1 MRARNWATRRAQPL
15 DRDCQCPPRSCN
27 LVGRREE
34 THGSMNGATVF
45 LIAIGYVLLLFVIA
59 WWGDRGGRRFV
70 SGNPRAIVYALSL
83 AVYCTSWT
91 YYGSVGLASR
101 HGLEFLPIYIG
112 PVLVIGLGAP
122 FVGRIANLARTQ
134 NLTTVADFV
143 SARYGKSQAVAAVAA
158 LIALV
163 GSAPYVALQLR
174 AVSTTLM
181 TVVDSLDRSRL
192 VPDKPSTAFSLAI
205 ALVLAAFAIAFGTRR
220 INPKEHQDGLILAI
234 AVEALVKLA
243 AFLAVG
249 AFVVWGLNGG
259 IVDLTEAAQS
269 APRIA
274 AVIQTPP
281 DPAVWG
287 VTTLLSAF
295 AIILLPRQFHV
306 AVVENH
312 DQRGIRTASW
322 LFPTYLVLIN
332 LFVAPLAIAGLK
344 VFPDGTINRDLTVLA
359 LPLNAGAHGLALM
372 TMVGGL
378 SAATGMV
385 VVESV
390 ALAITISN
398 DLVMPLLLRRRRA
411 QERAF
416 EGDIGAL
423 VLWVRRAAIVG
434 VLALGFAYER
444 LAGEA
449 GLVSIGLL
457 SFAAVAQIA
466 PAFLGGLFWRRG
478 TARGAVAGM
487 TAGSL
492 GWVYLLLLPSI
503 LPQHA
508 IAAYFAHGPLA
519 IDWLSPSALVAFAPN
534 ALVGGVVL
542 SLAAN
547 IAVFVVFS
555 LSRQPSALE
564 RTQASAFAG
573 AGAKPQAFRLWRSS
587 TTAGELEAA
596 VARYLGAARARRA
609 LSAFMRERGLEYDP
623 AQEASAQL
631 IRHAEFLL
639 SPAIGASTSRQV
651 LSLLLRPRAV
661 SGQSALK
668 LIDEASAAIQSSRDQ
683 LQHALD
689 HARQG
694 ITVFDSNLALTA
706 WNREFVD
713 LFDLPPAMLRHGV
726 GLDEI
731 VRFYAGRGAYGPGD
745 SEDFVAERV
754 ASLLY
759 DDQPNRL
766 RLFSTHRVVE
776 VRSARLPDG
785 GIVTTYTDVT
795 QTVQVE
801 EALEAANEMLEL
813 RVDERTA
820 ELQRLNAELERAKNE
835 ADAANLSKTRFL
847 AAASHDI
854 LQPLNAARLYA
865 SSLSEN
871 ASQIGV
877 EERADLARSV
887 DVSLEAVE
895 EILGAL
901 LDMSRL
907 DAGATRPEITDVSV
921 ADLMGMLEI
930 EFSAL
935 ARAKGLDLIFVPT
948 TLAVRTDRR
957 LMRRLLQNLIS
968 NALKYTLTGRV
979 LVGCRRVR
987 GAARIEVWDTGLG
1000 IPPEHERAVFAEF
1013 RRLDQGARV
1022 ARGLGLGLSIVE
1034 RLGRVLEHPVGLR
1047 SRLGKGSVFFVTA
1060 PLGRAATEARAE
1072 PGSPEPIA
1080 AGEPLNGLKVL
1091 AIDNEPRVLE
1101 GMRILLSRWG
1111 CVVATAHGLGEAM
1124 ATLAEF
1130 GAPDVIIADY
1140 HLDSGDGVAA
1150 IRALREHFGRSIAA
1164 ILATADRSPEVRDE
1178 AARADVLV
1186 MNKPLKPAP
1195 LRAQLTRYS
1204 AMREAAE

>member
-1 MRARNWATRRAQPL
+1 
-15 DRDCQCPPRSCN
+15 
-27 LVGRREE
+27 
-34 THGSMNGATVF
+34 MNGTTV
-45 LIAIGYVLLLFVIA
+45 LLTAIGYVSFLFLIA
-59 WWGDRGGRRFV
+59 WWGDGAGRRFLFGR
-70 SGNPRAIVYALSL
+70 SRAVVYALSL

-91 YYGSVGLASR
+91 YYGSVGLASA
-101 HGLEFLPIYIG
+101 HGLDFMPIYIG
-112 PVLVIGLGAP
+112 PILVIGFGAP
-122 FVGRIANLARTQ
+122 FIARIANVARAQ
-134 NLTTVADFV
+134 NVSTVADFV
-143 SARYGKSQAVAAVAA
+143 SARYGKSQPVAAVAA
-158 LIALV
+158 LIALI
-163 GSAPYVALQLR
+163 GSAPYVAIQLK
-174 AVSTTLM
+174 AVAATVLM
-181 TVVDSLDRSRL
+181 VVDSFDRSRL
-192 VPDKPSTAFSLAI
+192 TPDTPSTLFYLAVSLLL
-205 ALVLAAFAIAFGTRR
+205 ALFAMAFGTRR

-234 AVEALVKLA
+234 AVESIVKLA

-249 AFVVWGLNGG
+249 AFVVWRLNNG
-259 IVDLTEAAQS
+259 IGDLTEIAGS
-269 APRIA
+269 DPRIA
-274 AVIQTPP
+274 SAIQARP
-281 DPAVWG
+281 DPAVWV

-295 AIILLPRQFHV
+295 AIVLLPRQFHV

-312 DQRGIRTASW
+312 DERGIRTAAW

-344 VFPDGTINRDLTVLA
+344 VFPDASFNRDLTVLA
-359 LPLNAGAHGLALM
+359 LPLSAGAHGVALL

-398 DLVMPLLLRRRRA
+398 DLVMPLLLRGRGARA
-411 QERAF
+411 PAA

-423 VLWVRRAAIVG
+423 VLWVRRIAIVG

-444 LAGEA
+444 VTGKT

-478 TARGAVAGM
+478 TARGAIAGM
-487 TAGSL
+487 IL
-492 GWVYLLLLPSI
+492 GALAWFYLLLLPSI
-503 LPQHA
+503 RPEETLSSLL
-508 IAAYFAHGPLA
+508 AHGPLA
-519 IDWLSPSALVAFAPN
+519 IAWLSPAALVAFAPN

-547 IAVFVVFS
+547 VAAFVAFS
-555 LSRQPSALE
+555 LTRQPSALE
-564 RTQASAFAG
+564 RAQASAFAG
-573 AGAKPQAFRLWRSS
+573 AGDGGKPQAFRLWRSS

-596 VARYLGAARARRA
+596 VARYLGAGRARRA
-609 LSAFMRERGLEYDP
+609 FATFMREGGLVYDP
-623 AQEASAQL
+623 TLEAGAQL

-694 ITVFDSNLALTA
+694 VSVFDANLALTA
-706 WNREFVD
+706 WNREFAD
-713 LFDLPPAMLRHGV
+713 LFGLPPTLLGHGV

-731 VRFYAGRGAYGPGD
+731 VRFNAGRGAYGPGD

-754 ASLLY
+754 ASLLFN
-759 DDQPNRL
+759 DQPNRL
-766 RLFSTHRVVE
+766 RLFSTNRVIE

-795 QTVQVE
+795 KTVQAE
-801 EALEAANEMLEL
+801 EALAASNEMLER

-865 SSLSEN
+865 SSLTEGVN
-871 ASQIGV
+871 QIGP
-877 EERADLARSV
+877 EERKNLARNV

-895 EILGAL
+895 EIIGAL
-901 LDMSRL
+901 LDISRL
-907 DAGATRPEITDVSV
+907 DAGATRPEISDVAV

-930 EFSAL
+930 EFAAV
-935 ARAKGLDLIFVPT
+935 ARAKGLDLVFVST

-957 LMRRLLQNLIS
+957 LMQRLLQNLIS
-968 NALKYTLTGRV
+968 NALKYTLNGRV
-979 LVGCRRVR
+979 LIGCRRVP
-987 GAARIEVWDTGLG
+987 GAVRIEVWDTGLG
-1000 IPPEHERAVFAEF
+1000 IPPEHQRAVFAEF
-1013 RRLDQGARV
+1013 KRLDQGARV

-1034 RLGRVLEHPVGLR
+1034 RLGRVLEQPIGLR
-1047 SRLGKGSVFFVTA
+1047 SRPGKGSVFFVTA
-1060 PLGRAATEARAE
+1060 PLGHAAPKPRAE
-1072 PGSPEPIA
+1072 PGAPEPAA
-1080 AGEPLNGLKVL
+1080 AGEPLDGVQGLAL
-1091 AIDNEPRVLE
+1091 DNEARVL
-1101 GMRILLSRWG
+1101 G
-1111 CVVATAHGLGEAM
+1111 GLG
-1124 ATLAEF
+1124 
-1130 GAPDVIIADY
+1130 
-1140 HLDSGDGVAA
+1140 
-1150 IRALREHFGRSIAA
+1150 
-1164 ILATADRSPEVRDE
+1164 
-1178 AARADVLV
+1178 
-1186 MNKPLKPAP
+1186 
-1195 LRAQLTRYS
+1195 
-1204 AMREAAE
+1204 

>member
-1 MRARNWATRRAQPL
+1 L
-15 DRDCQCPPRSCN
+15 
-27 LVGRREE
+27 
-34 THGSMNGATVF
+34 NGTTVF
-45 LIAIGYVLLLFVIA
+45 LTAIGYVSFLFLIA
-59 WWGDRGGRRFV
+59 WWGDGRGRRFV
-70 SGNPRAIVYALSL
+70 SGRARAVVYALSL

-91 YYGSVGLASR
+91 YYGSVGLASE
-101 HGLEFLPIYIG
+101 HGLDFLPIYIG
-112 PVLVIGLGAP
+112 PILVIGLGAP
-122 FVGRIANLARTQ
+122 FIVRIANLAHAQ
-134 NLTTVADFV
+134 NVTTVADFV
-143 SARYGKSQAVAAVAA
+143 SARYGKSQPVAAVAA
-158 LIALV
+158 LIALI
-163 GSAPYVALQLR
+163 GSAPYVALQLK
-174 AVSTTLM
+174 AIAPTVLM
-181 TVVDSLDRSRL
+181 VVDSFDHTRL
-192 VPDKPSTAFSLAI
+192 TPEKPSTSFYLAVSV
-205 ALVLAAFAIAFGTRR
+205 LLAAFAMAFGTRR

-234 AVEALVKLA
+234 AVESIVKLV

-249 AFVVWGLNGG
+249 GFVVWRLNGG
-259 IVDLTEAAQS
+259 IFDLTEIAQS
-269 APRIA
+269 DPKIA
-274 AVIQTPP
+274 AIIQTPP
-281 DPAVWG
+281 DPAVWV

-295 AIILLPRQFHV
+295 AIVLLPRQFHV

-312 DQRGIRTASW
+312 DQRGIRTAAW
-322 LFPTYLVLIN
+322 LFPAYLVLIN

-344 VFPDGTINRDLTVLA
+344 AFHDGSINRDLTVLA
-359 LPLNAGAHGLALM
+359 LPLSAGAHGVALL

-398 DLVMPLLLRRRRA
+398 DLVMPLLLQRRGARA
-411 QERAF
+411 RAI

-434 VLALGFAYER
+434 VLALGLAYER
-444 LAGEA
+444 MAGEA

-478 TARGAVAGM
+478 TARGAIAGM
-487 TAGSL
+487 AAGSL
-492 GWVYLLLLPSI
+492 AWFYLLLLPSI
-503 LPQHA
+503 QPDQALSR
-508 IAAYFAHGPLA
+508 FLAHGPLA
-519 IDWLSPSALVAFAPN
+519 IAWLSPAALVAFAPN

-542 SLAAN
+542 SLAVN
-547 IAVFVVFS
+547 IAAFFAFS
-555 LSRQPSALE
+555 LTRQPSALE
-564 RTQASAFAG
+564 RAQASAFAG
-573 AGAKPQAFRLWRSS
+573 VGVGGKPQAFRLWRSS
-587 TTAGELEAA
+587 TAAGELEAA
-596 VARYLGAARARRA
+596 VARYLGAGRAHRA
-609 LSAFMRERGLEYDP
+609 FVSFMRERGLVYDP
-623 AQEASAQL
+623 ALEASAQL

-651 LSLLLRPRAV
+651 LSLLLRPRTV

-694 ITVFDSNLALTA
+694 ITVFDADLALTA
-706 WNREFVD
+706 WNREFAD

-731 VRFYAGRGAYGPGD
+731 VRFNAGRGAYGPGD
-745 SEDFVAERV
+745 SEDFVADRV

-766 RLFSTHRVVE
+766 RLFSTHRVIE

-801 EALEAANEMLEL
+801 EALEAANEMLER

-820 ELQRLNAELERAKNE
+820 ELQHLNAELERAKNE

-865 SSLSEN
+865 SSLSEG
-871 ASQIGV
+871 ASMLDP
-877 EERADLARSV
+877 EERADLARNV

-901 LDMSRL
+901 LDISRL
-907 DAGATRPEITDVSV
+907 DAGATKPEISDVPV
-921 ADLMGMLEI
+921 ADLIGMLEI
-930 EFSAL
+930 EFAAL

-948 TLAVRTDRR
+948 TLVVRTDRR

-968 NALKYTLTGRV
+968 NALKYTLSGRV
-979 LVGCRRVR
+979 LVGCRRA
-987 GAARIEVWDTGLG
+987 GGSARIEVWDTGLG
-1000 IPPEHERAVFAEF
+1000 IPPGQQRTVFAEF

-1034 RLGRVLEHPVGLR
+1034 RLSRVLGHPVGLR
-1047 SRLGKGSVFFVTA
+1047 SRPGKGSVFFVTA
-1060 PLGRAATEARAE
+1060 PLGRPVVKARAE
-1072 PGSPEPIA
+1072 PGAPEPVA
-1080 AGEPLNGLKVL
+1080 AGEPLSGLKVL

-1101 GMRILLSRWG
+1101 GMRVLLKRWG
-1111 CVVATAHGLGEAM
+1111 CTVATTHSLAEAM
-1124 ATLAEF
+1124 AALAEF

-1140 HLDSGDGVAA
+1140 HLDVENGVAA
-1150 IRALREHFGRSIAA
+1150 IKALRGRLGRKTPA

-1178 AARADVLV
+1178 AAREDVLV

-1195 LRAQLTRYS
+1195 LRAQLTRYG

>member
-1 MRARNWATRRAQPL
+1 
-15 DRDCQCPPRSCN
+15 
-27 LVGRREE
+27 
-34 THGSMNGATVF
+34 MNGTTVF
-45 LIAIGYVLLLFVIA
+45 LTAIGYVSFLFLIA
-59 WWGDRGGRRFV
+59 WWGDGAGRRFALGRSRPV
-70 SGNPRAIVYALSL
+70 VYALSL

-91 YYGSVGLASR
+91 YYGSVGLASE
-101 HGLEFLPIYIG
+101 HGLDFLPIYIG
-112 PVLVIGLGAP
+112 PILVIGLGAP
-122 FVGRIANLARTQ
+122 FIARVANLARAQ
-134 NLTTVADFV
+134 NVTTVADFV
-143 SARYGKSQAVAAVAA
+143 SARYGKSQGVAAVAA
-158 LIALV
+158 LVVLI
-163 GSAPYVALQLR
+163 GSAPYVALQLKAVAPTILMVVESFDHGR
-174 AVSTTLM
+174 LTPNSPSASFYLAVSL
-181 TVVDSLDRSRL
+181 L
-192 VPDKPSTAFSLAI
+192 LA
-205 ALVLAAFAIAFGTRR
+205 LFAMAFGTRR

-234 AVEALVKLA
+234 AVESIVKLV
-243 AFLAVG
+243 AFLGLG
-249 AFVVWGLNGG
+249 AFVVWRLNNGLGE
-259 IVDLTEAAQS
+259 LTEIAQS
-269 APRIA
+269 DPRIA
-274 AVIQTPP
+274 SVIQTPP
-281 DPAVWG
+281 DPAVWV

-295 AIILLPRQFHV
+295 AIVLLPRQFHV

-312 DQRGIRTASW
+312 DERGIRTAAW

-344 VFPDGTINRDLTVLA
+344 IFPQASFNRDLTVLA
-359 LPLNAGAHGLALM
+359 LPLSAGAHGVALL

-390 ALAITISN
+390 ALSITISN

-411 QERAF
+411 PASAA

-423 VLWVRRAAIVG
+423 VLWVRRIAIIG

-444 LAGEA
+444 MTGKT

-478 TARGAVAGM
+478 TARGAIAGM
-487 TAGSL
+487 AAGSL
-492 GWVYLLLLPSI
+492 IWVYLLLLPSI
-503 LPQHA
+503 RPDQALSSLLTHGPMA
-508 IAAYFAHGPLA
+508 IA
-519 IDWLSPSALVAFAPN
+519 WLSPAALVAFAPN

-547 IAVFVVFS
+547 VAAFVAFS
-555 LSRQPSALE
+555 LTRQPSALE
-564 RTQASAFAG
+564 RAQASAFAG
-573 AGAKPQAFRLWRSS
+573 VGAGGKPQAFRLWRSS

-596 VARYLGAARARRA
+596 VARYLGAGRARRA
-609 LSAFMRERGLEYDP
+609 FASFMREHGIVYDP
-623 AQEASAQL
+623 ALEASAQL

-651 LSLLLRPRAV
+651 MSLLLRPRTV
-661 SGQSALK
+661 SGHSALK

-689 HARQG
+689 HAKQG
-694 ITVFDSNLALTA
+694 ISVFDANLTLTA
-706 WNREFVD
+706 WNREFAE
-713 LFDLPPAMLRHGV
+713 LFGLPPAMLRQGV

-731 VRFYAGRGAYGPGD
+731 VRFNAGRGTYGPGD

-754 ASLLY
+754 ARLLY

-766 RLFSTHRVVE
+766 RLLSTNRVIE

-795 QTVQVE
+795 ETVLAE
-801 EALEAANEMLEL
+801 ETLEAANEMLEK
-813 RVDERTA
+813 RVGERTA

-865 SSLSEN
+865 SSLSEGVN
-871 ASQIGV
+871 QIDPD
-877 EERADLARSV
+877 ERKNLARNV

-895 EILGAL
+895 EIIGAL
-901 LDMSRL
+901 LDISRL
-907 DAGATRPEITDVSV
+907 DAGATRPEISDVPV
-921 ADLMGMLEI
+921 ADLMRTLEI
-930 EFSAL
+930 EFAAL
-935 ARAKGLDLIFVPT
+935 ARAKGLKLVFVST
-948 TLAVRTDRR
+948 SLAVRTDRR
-957 LMRRLLQNLIS
+957 LLRRLLQNLIS
-968 NALKYTLTGRV
+968 NALKYTIEGRV
-979 LVGCRRVR
+979 LVGCRRVS

-1013 RRLDQGARV
+1013 KRLDQGARV

-1034 RLGRVLEHPVGLR
+1034 RLGRVLEHTVGLR
-1047 SRLGKGSVFFVTA
+1047 SRPGKGSVFSVTA
-1060 PLGRAATEARAE
+1060 PLGRAALQSRAE
-1072 PGSPEPIA
+1072 PDAAEPLA
-1080 AGEPLNGLKVL
+1080 AGEPLEGLKVL
-1091 AIDNEPRVLE
+1091 AIDNEPRALQ
-1101 GMRILLSRWG
+1101 GLSGLLSRWG
-1111 CVVATAHGLGEAM
+1111 CLVSTAHGLEEAM
-1124 ATLAEF
+1124 TALDMF
-1130 GAPDVIIADY
+1130 GPPDVIIADY

-1150 IRALREHFGRSIAA
+1150 IRAVRERFSRSISA

-1178 AARADVLV
+1178 AAREDAVV

-1195 LRAQLTRYS
+1195 LRAQLTRYA